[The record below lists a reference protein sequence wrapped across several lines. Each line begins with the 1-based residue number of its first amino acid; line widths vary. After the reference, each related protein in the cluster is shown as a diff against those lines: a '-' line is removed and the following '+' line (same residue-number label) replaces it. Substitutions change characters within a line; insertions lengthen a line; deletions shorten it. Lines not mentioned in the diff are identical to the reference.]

1 MQKKMAEV
9 KVLLDDC
16 CLLADKVV
24 KETIKKQPYVDQSK
38 VADSKIDKILE
49 DVGIV
54 MQAL

>member
-9 KVLLDDC
+9 KMLLDDC

-24 KETIKKQPYVDQSK
+24 KENIKRQPYVDQSK

>member
-9 KVLLDDC
+9 KMLLDDC
-16 CLLADKVV
+16 C
-24 KETIKKQPYVDQSK
+24 ETIKRQPYIDQSK
-38 VADSKIDKILE
+38 VADSKIDKLLE